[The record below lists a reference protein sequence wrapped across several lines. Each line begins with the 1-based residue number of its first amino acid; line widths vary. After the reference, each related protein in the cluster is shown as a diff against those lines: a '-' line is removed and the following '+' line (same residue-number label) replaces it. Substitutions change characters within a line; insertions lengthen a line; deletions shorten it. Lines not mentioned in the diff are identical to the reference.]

1 MAKIKEVV
9 QRCDLPFAVHDH
21 FIHAVG
27 SPSIRGGLHEKIQ
40 SIIAMNSNS
49 WLIAEVESALADLS

>member
-9 QRCDLPFAVHDH
+9 QRCDLPLAVHDR

-27 SPSIRGGLHEKIQ
+27 NPPIRGELRDKI
-40 SIIAMNSNS
+40 
-49 WLIAEVESALADLS
+49 WV

>member
-9 QRCDLPFAVHDH
+9 QRCDLPLAVHDH

-27 SPSIRGGLHEKIQ
+27 NPPIRGELRDKGCF
-40 SIIAMNSNS
+40 
-49 WLIAEVESALADLS
+49 

>member
-9 QRCDLPFAVHDH
+9 QSCDLPFAVHDH

-27 SPSIRGGLHEKIQ
+27 NPSIRGGLR
-40 SIIAMNSNS
+40 
-49 WLIAEVESALADLS
+49 ESLVKSDLVREIF